1 MGNKIWLTGAVR
13 STKYGNRVV
22 EIYANET
29 TLGKFQNST
38 IGEFQHAYYPTE
50 TDSPDCSAE
59 SPAGASFLY
68 SAVQDE
74 FVPALFT
81 IKIADAIALSTTSNA
96 ASITPIEVVDD
107 INIYSEIKNFQPLLL
122 ESGAIGNFKIL
133 VTNTTTST
141 VIVDQ
146 EVEVSST
153 TTTNTH
159 YSFLAEANN
168 VYTIEL
174 STFITLP

>member
-13 STKYGNRVV
+13 SIKYGNRVV

-29 TLGKFQNST
+29 TLGKFQGST

-50 TDSPDCSAE
+50 TDSVDCPTE

-74 FVPALFT
+74 FVPVLFT

-96 ASITPIEVVDD
+96 TSITPIEVVED

-153 TTTNTH
+153 TITNTH